1 MLVCEAGNVMANRSA
16 LCAVVYGLV
25 QGVNYRYFVQRN
37 AESTGINGYVRNL
50 DDGSVEVVAEGDSEK
65 LRQFI
70 SKLKVGPR
78 AARVEGLD
86 VEWGEYSGKYR
97 GFDIVF

>member
-1 MLVCEAGNVMANRSA
+1 MSNRSA
-16 LCAVVYGLV
+16 FRAVVYGLV

-37 AESTGINGYVRNL
+37 AESMGLTGYVRNL
-50 DDGSVEVVAEGDSEK
+50 DDGSVEVVAEGEK
-65 LRQFI
+65 ERLAQLI
-70 SKLKVGPR
+70 SKLKAGPR
-78 AARVEGLD
+78 SACVERVE

>member
-1 MLVCEAGNVMANRSA
+1 MSNQSA
-16 LCAVVYGLV
+16 FHAVVYGLV

-37 AESTGINGYVRNL
+37 AESLEIVGYVRNL
-50 DDGSVEVVAEGDSEK
+50 DDGNVEIVAEGDKDK
-65 LRQFI
+65 LAQLI
-70 SKLKVGPR
+70 TKLKAGPR
-78 AARVEGLD
+78 AARVERVE